1 MVPEQKA
8 DKNRPETFDDK
19 DRMKRALEALEK
31 ENRSLKKLVV
41 QLSELVIR
49 KVIGKK

>member
-8 DKNRPETFDDK
+8 DKNRPEIFDDEY
-19 DRMKRALEALEK
+19 RMKQALEALEK
-31 ENRSLKKLVV
+31 ENLSLKQLVV
-41 QLSELVIR
+41 QLSELLIR